1 MSVDADAELSAQRRL
16 VRDTQLRR
24 VRDTAIAEASAQAP
38 AEAARRLTAM
48 LDAARQ
54 ELTNAERNWG
64 RTLMPYKVHI
74 DRLVNEFPELP
85 TVCNEENFDKDFW
98 CGLSAERGEQV
109 KDGSYAIWHMAT
121 ADQIVRPHVPVAGLT
136 SWRDSFRWAARQKA
150 TGVPFDP
157 ASIVSTTTLRAIRA
171 QDIADAREDVSVIA
185 QWLDVAQRAAASN
198 HAELSA
204 LARSARDTQLRQDR
218 DRAIAAAEA
227 LQLTQ
232 RVAPLNRLVA
242 AAQQELADAERGWG
256 RTLMPYKVHI
266 DRLVNEVPE
275 LSTACN
281 DNDFWCGMA
290 ADVGRAAK
298 ATWAIWN
305 FATADRIL
313 RPEVPVEGLTS
324 WRDSFRWAA
333 RQKATGVPFNPAS
346 IMSAATLSQAR
357 AQDIA
362 DARADLELLTQRRD
376 AVNRELQIIADE
388 AERVRRE
395 AEERARQI
403 AEEARR
409 QEAIALQAQREAAAA
424 QALADRRAEELRVA
438 EAERVAQQ
446 EAERR
451 RAVAEQAQRDADE
464 AERRAREEIAA
475 AREKEDAAREALAE
489 AAEAKEEAD
498 LTKEDVDKAKGDSAA
513 ADASASSM
521 SSSTTLLIGAGLLIA
536 ALWARK

>member
-38 AEAARRLTAM
+38 AEAARRLTVM

-85 TVCNEENFDKDFW
+85 TVCNDNDFW
-98 CGLSAERGEQV
+98 CGLAGADGGGRAV
-109 KDGSYAIWHMAT
+109 KGTWAIWNMAS

-150 TGVPFDP
+150 TGEPFDP

-198 HAELSA
+198 QAELSA

-266 DRLVNEVPE
+266 DRLVNDFPN
-275 LSTACN
+275 LPTSCN
-281 DNDFWCGMA
+281 DSDFWCGLA
-290 ADVGRAAK
+290 GADGGGRDVK
-298 ATWAIWN
+298 GTWAIWN
-305 FATADRIL
+305 MATADRIL
-313 RPEVPVEGLTS
+313 RPEVPVEGLSS

-424 QALADRRAEELRVA
+424 QALADRRAEELRAA
-438 EAERVAQQ
+438 EAERAAQQ

-464 AERRAREEIAA
+464 AERRAQEEIAA

-498 LTKEDVDKAKGDSAA
+498 LTKEDADKAKDDAAA

-521 SSSTTLLIGAGLLIA
+521 PSSTTLLIGAGLLLA